1 MTRHAIIIHIT
12 NCCILVYWFA
22 IGVKKVMSRQ
32 LSVANVASVL
42 SVTSQLSVA
51 SVANV
56 ARVLSLASVASA
68 ANVTSVLKQAYQG

>member
-12 NCCILVYWFA
+12 NCCILVYWSA

-32 LSVANVASVL
+32 LSVANVASVF

-56 ARVLSLASVASA
+56 ARVRSLASA
-68 ANVTSVLKQAYQG
+68 ANVTSVLT

>member
-12 NCCILVYWFA
+12 GTNCCILVYWSA
-22 IGVKKVMSRQ
+22 KGVKKVMSRQ
-32 LSVANVASVL
+32 LSVTNVASVL

-56 ARVLSLASVASA
+56 ARVFSLASVASA
-68 ANVTSVLKQAYQG
+68 ANVTSVLT